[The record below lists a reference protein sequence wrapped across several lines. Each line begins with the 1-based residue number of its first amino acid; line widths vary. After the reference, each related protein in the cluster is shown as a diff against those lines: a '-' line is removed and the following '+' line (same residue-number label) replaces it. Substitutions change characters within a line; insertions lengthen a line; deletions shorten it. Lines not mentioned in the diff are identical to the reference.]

1 VCESEP
7 HDRGAHL
14 RAEGAG
20 HEAERLAVVDPGRAR
35 AGRDGVTLSAPITFL
50 VGENG
55 SGKSTIVEAVEEGWG
70 VDVRGGQSGRKY
82 SSELEKSVLGASIRL
97 DRGRDGS
104 AMVKTRAKGF
114 FLRSETALDV
124 FQRLDYGE
132 SYGDSLFSG
141 GSGRFSGLPT
151 TDARLLAIR
160 TVPTSPATAEPPE

>member
-7 HDRGAHL
+7 HDRGARL

-97 DRGRDGS
+97 D
-104 AMVKTRAKGF
+104 AA
-114 FLRSETALDV
+114 A
-124 FQRLDYGE
+124 
-132 SYGDSLFSG
+132 
-141 GSGRFSGLPT
+141 
-151 TDARLLAIR
+151 
-160 TVPTSPATAEPPE
+160 TVPQW